1 MDLQRAVEQVF
12 APEGRLAQSVST
24 FRPRAGQTQ
33 MASEVAATMQGGGM
47 LVVEAGTG
55 IGKTFAYLIP
65 ALLSGERVLVSTA
78 TKALQDQL
86 FTRDI
91 PGLQEVLGVP
101 VRIALLKGRS
111 SYVCLHRL
119 GAAVESASSNDVAT
133 HALLTR
139 MNRWAQGSRSGDIAE
154 FTALEENSP
163 VVERVTS
170 TRENCL
176 GSRCPQLQSCH
187 VNLARRE
194 AMAADLVVVNHHLFF
209 ADLQVRESGVAELL
223 PSVRCV
229 VFDEA
234 HQLNEIGVQ
243 FLGRQLC
250 GGQLL
255 SFGREL
261 EKSSSKLVWGSTDW
275 AALLDGLRDGVDAVK
290 QQSTRAGVQS
300 RTVWTGEMPT
310 GMDPPHWLAA
320 YSALQSAMED
330 IHRLLERLAES
341 SHEIAALHARSAALL
356 ELVRIFG
363 VPAPSGQV
371 RWMEAGT
378 SWRLVQSPL
387 DVSEAMQARV
397 FPAAGEATRKSWI
410 FTSATLG
417 NDDKLSWFV
426 QSCGLQG
433 ARVLRIES
441 PFDHANQ
448 AGIYVPAHFPQ
459 PQDAAH
465 SAQVAALVAD
475 AATVLGG
482 RTLVLT
488 TTLRAMHAIGHALQ
502 IHFAD
507 DTMQVLV
514 QGQQGK
520 RDLLARF
527 VDETIEVPA
536 ACILVGS
543 ASFWEGIDIPGDALQ
558 LVVIDKLPFPPPG
571 DPLVEARVQ
580 DLKLQ
585 GGSGFKDYFLPQ
597 AVIALKQGVGRLLR
611 RETDRGVLVIC
622 DARLASKSYGRGI
635 LAALPPMRR
644 LTSDAQFHEA
654 LEALARS
661 SGPTRPSTKDLA

>member
-12 APEGRLAQSVST
+12 APHGRLANAIPT
-24 FRPRAGQTQ
+24 FIPRLGQTQ
-33 MASEVAATMQGGGM
+33 MARAVATVVGEGGV

-91 PGLQEVLGVP
+91 PGLLGVLGLPTRV
-101 VRIALLKGRS
+101 ALLKGRS

-119 GAAVESASSNDVAT
+119 GVALESASSGDAAS

-139 MNRWAQGSRSGDIAE
+139 MDRWARSSRSGDMAE
-154 FTALEENSP
+154 FTALDEGSALM
-163 VVERVTS
+163 ERVTS

-176 GSRCPQLQSCH
+176 GSRCPQLQNCH

-194 AMAADLVVVNHHLFF
+194 AMAADVVVINHHLFF

-223 PSVRCV
+223 PRVRTV
-229 VFDEA
+229 IFDEA

-243 FLGRQLC
+243 FLGRQIS

-261 EKSSSKLVWGSTDW
+261 EKCSSKLVWGHTDW
-275 AALLDGLRDGVDAVK
+275 TVLLDRLRRDVEAVR
-290 QQSTRAGVQS
+290 QVASQAGGKS
-300 RTVWTGEMPT
+300 RTVWTSEVPLGLE
-310 GMDPPHWLAA
+310 DSHWLPAYAA
-320 YSALQSAMED
+320 MQSAMED
-330 IHRLLERLAES
+330 IHRLLERLSES
-341 SHEIAALHARSAALL
+341 SQDIATLHARSSALL
-356 ELVRIFG
+356 ELLEVFG
-363 VPAPSGQV
+363 EPAPTGQV
-371 RWMEAGT
+371 RWMEVGAA
-378 SWRLVQSPL
+378 WRLVQSPL
-387 DVSEAMQARV
+387 DVAEAMQTRV
-397 FPAAGEATRKSWI
+397 LPASGELTHKSWI

-417 NDDKLSWFV
+417 NDDRLSWFIHA
-426 QSCGLQG
+426 CGLQG
-433 ARVLRIES
+433 AKVLRVES

-448 AGIYVPAHFPQ
+448 SAIYIPADFAE

-488 TTLRAMHAIGHALQ
+488 TTLRAMHAIGDALQ
-502 IHFAD
+502 SHFAD
-507 DTMQVLV
+507 DAMQVLV

-527 VDETIEVPA
+527 VGYPSQGPKA
-536 ACILVGS
+536 SILVGA

-558 LVVIDKLPFPPPG
+558 MVVIDKLPFPPPG
-571 DPLVEARVQ
+571 DPLVDARVQ
-580 DLKLQ
+580 DLKQ
-585 GGSGFKDYFLPQ
+585 NGRNGFKDYFLPQ

-611 RETDRGVLVIC
+611 RETDRGILVIC
-622 DARLASKSYGRGI
+622 DARLLNKSYGRGI

-644 LTSDAQFHEA
+644 LTTNSEFYKA
-654 LEALARS
+654 LEALALS
-661 SGPTRPSTKDLA
+661 TKPSTTGFA

>member
-12 APEGRLAQSVST
+12 APDGRLAQSIPT
-24 FRPRAGQTQ
+24 FRPRAGQTH
-33 MASEVAATMQGGGM
+33 MAVEVAATMQHGGM

-65 ALLSGERVLVSTA
+65 ALLGGDRVLVSTA

-101 VRIALLKGRS
+101 ARVALLKGRS
-111 SYVCLHRL
+111 SYVCLQRL
-119 GAAVESASSNDVAT
+119 GLAVESASTGDIAT
-133 HALLTR
+133 HAVLTR
-139 MNRWAQGSRSGDIAE
+139 MDRWAQASRSGDIAE

-163 VVERVTS
+163 LLERVTS

-176 GSRCPQLQSCH
+176 GSRCPQLQNCH

-194 AMAADLVVVNHHLFF
+194 ALAADVVVVNHHLFF

-223 PSVRCV
+223 PSVRTV
-229 VFDEA
+229 IFDEA

-243 FLGRQLC
+243 FLGRQLSS
-250 GGQLL
+250 GQLIN
-255 SFGREL
+255 FGREL
-261 EKSSSKLVWGSTDW
+261 ERNSAKLVWGSADW
-275 AALLDGLRDGVDAVK
+275 AELTDNLRQGVEALRHHASQPGG
-290 QQSTRAGVQS
+290 QTRA
-300 RTVWTGEMPT
+300 VWTGEVPA
-310 GMDPPHWLAA
+310 GLDASRWIAA
-320 YSALQSAMED
+320 FAALYSAMQD
-330 IHRLLERLAES
+330 IHRLLDRLSES
-341 SHEIAALHARSAALL
+341 SQEIAALHARSGALL
-356 ELVRIFG
+356 ELLGSFG
-363 VPAPSGQV
+363 LPAPTGHV
-371 RWMEAGT
+371 RWMEAGGA

-387 DVSEAMQARV
+387 DVSEAMQTRV
-397 FPAAGEATRKSWI
+397 LPPAGEATHKSWI

-417 NDDKLSWFV
+417 HDTRLSWFV

-433 ARVLRIES
+433 ARVMQVES

-448 AGIYVPAHFPQ
+448 SAVYVPADFPE
-459 PQDAAH
+459 PQDATH

-488 TTLRAMHAIGHALQ
+488 TTLRAMHAIGEALQ
-502 IHFAD
+502 VHFSD
-507 DTMQVLV
+507 GSMQVLV

-527 VDETIEVPA
+527 VDDGTEMPRTR
-536 ACILVGS
+536 ILVGA

-580 DLKLQ
+580 DMKLQ
-585 GGSGFKDYFLPQ
+585 GGNGFKNYFLPQ

-622 DARLASKSYGRGI
+622 DVRLATKSYGRGI

-644 LTSDAQFHEA
+644 LISAAQFHEA
-654 LEALARS
+654 LGALD
-661 SGPTRPSTKDLA
+661 GVTRPSTTDPA

>member
-1 MDLQRAVEQVF
+1 MDLQRSVEQVF
-12 APEGRLAQSVST
+12 APDGRLAQAVST
-24 FRPRAGQTQ
+24 FKPRAGQTQ
-33 MASEVAATMQGGGM
+33 MAREVASTMQQGGM

-91 PGLQEVLGVP
+91 PGLQDVLGVP
-101 VRIALLKGRS
+101 VRVALLKGRS
-111 SYVCLHRL
+111 SYVCLNRL
-119 GAAVESASSNDVAT
+119 GAAVESASLGDAAT
-133 HALLTR
+133 HAVLTR
-139 MNRWAQGSRSGDIAE
+139 MDRWAQGSRSGDIAE
-154 FTALEENSP
+154 FTTLEENSP
-163 VVERVTS
+163 MVERVTS

-194 AMAADLVVVNHHLFF
+194 AMAADIVVINHHLFF

-223 PSVRCV
+223 PSVRSV
-229 VFDEA
+229 IFDEA

-243 FLGRQLC
+243 FLGRQLS

-255 SFGREL
+255 SFAREL
-261 EKSSSKLVWGSTDW
+261 EKSSTKLAWGSTDW
-275 AALLDGLRDGVDAVK
+275 TALGNGLRNGVEAVK
-290 QQSTRAGVQS
+290 QAASRADAQT
-300 RTVWTGEMPT
+300 RTVWTGEVPT
-310 GMDPPHWLAA
+310 GADTSHWAAA
-320 YSALQSAMED
+320 YAVLQSALQD
-330 IHRLLERLAES
+330 IQRLLDRLAES
-341 SHEIAALHARSAALL
+341 SHEIAALHTRCADLL
-356 ELVRIFG
+356 ELVQVFG
-363 VPAPSGQV
+363 SPSPAGQV
-371 RWMEAGT
+371 RWMEAGA
-378 SWRLVQSPL
+378 SWRLVQSPM

-397 FPAAGEATRKSWI
+397 FPAAGEASLKSWV

-433 ARVLRIES
+433 ARVLRVES

-448 AGIYVPAHFPQ
+448 SGIYVPADFPQ

-488 TTLRAMHAIGHALQ
+488 TTLRAMHAIGQALQ
-502 IHFAD
+502 LHFAGD
-507 DTMQVLV
+507 AMQVLV
-514 QGQQGK
+514 QGQQGR

-527 VDETIEVPA
+527 VEGTTDVPSA
-536 ACILVGS
+536 RILVGS

-585 GGSGFKDYFLPQ
+585 GGNGFKDYFLPQ

-622 DARLASKSYGRGI
+622 DARLTGKSYGRSI

-644 LTSDAQFHEA
+644 LTSGAQFHEA
-654 LEALARS
+654 LEAL
-661 SGPTRPSTKDLA
+661 TRPSTKDLA

>member
-12 APEGRLAQSVST
+12 APDGRLSQAIST
-24 FRPRAGQTQ
+24 FKPRAGQTQ
-33 MASEVAATMQGGGM
+33 MAREVASTMQQGGM

-91 PGLQEVLGVP
+91 PGLLAVLGVP
-101 VRIALLKGRS
+101 VRVALLKGRS

-119 GAAVESASSNDVAT
+119 GAAVESASSGDIQT

-139 MNRWAQGSRSGDIAE
+139 MDTWARGSHSGDIAE
-154 FTALEENSP
+154 FSALEENSP
-163 VVERVTS
+163 MVERVTS

-194 AMAADLVVVNHHLFF
+194 AMAADVVVINHHLFF

-229 VFDEA
+229 IFDEA

-243 FLGRQLC
+243 FLGSQLS

-261 EKSSSKLVWGSTDW
+261 EKSSAKLAWGSTDW
-275 AALLDGLRDGVDAVK
+275 AALLDSLRDGVEAVR
-290 QQSTRAGVQS
+290 QLASQVGAQS
-300 RTVWTGEMPT
+300 RTVWAGDIPA
-310 GMDPPHWLAA
+310 GVDALRWSAA
-320 YSALQSAMED
+320 HAGLQTAMED

-341 SHEIAALHARSAALL
+341 SHEVAALHGRCTALL
-356 ELVRIFG
+356 ELVCRFG
-363 VPAPSGQV
+363 VPAPTGQV
-371 RWMEAGT
+371 RWMEAGA

-397 FPAAGEATRKSWI
+397 FPAAGEVSQKSWI

-417 NDDKLSWFV
+417 NDATLSWFV

-433 ARVLRIES
+433 ARVLRVES

-448 AGIYVPAHFPQ
+448 SAVYVPPHFPQ
-459 PQDAAH
+459 PQDIAH

-475 AATVLGG
+475 AATLLGG

-507 DTMQVLV
+507 DAMQVLV

-520 RDLLARF
+520 RNLLARF
-527 VDETIEVPA
+527 VDEKTEVPA

-585 GGSGFKDYFLPQ
+585 GGNGFKDYFLPQ

-622 DARLASKSYGRGI
+622 DARLASRSYGRSI

-654 LEALARS
+654 LVALAEA
-661 SGPTRPSTKDLA
+661 TRPATTGFS